1 MPETNLFSPEA
12 AWNRAELRAG
22 RAADRA
28 ERAAPGWREA
38 ALAAIRAYAA
48 TRQTFLAQE
57 VPIAIPE
64 GADARAVGA
73 IFTSARALGIVSRDG
88 YGRDQYGA
96 PKTRW
101 RSTIYVAPAIQ
112 PEAAP

>member
-1 MPETNLFSPEA
+1 MPESSLFDPGA

-28 ERAAPGWREA
+28 ERVAPGWRQA
-38 ALAAIRAYAA
+38 ALDAIRTYAS

-57 VPIAIPE
+57 VPIAVPD

-73 IFTSARALGIVSRDG
+73 VFTTARTLGLIARDG
-88 YGRDQYGA
+88 YASDQYGA

-101 RSTIYVAPAIQ
+101 RSLLYVAPAT
-112 PEAAP
+112 APGVAQ